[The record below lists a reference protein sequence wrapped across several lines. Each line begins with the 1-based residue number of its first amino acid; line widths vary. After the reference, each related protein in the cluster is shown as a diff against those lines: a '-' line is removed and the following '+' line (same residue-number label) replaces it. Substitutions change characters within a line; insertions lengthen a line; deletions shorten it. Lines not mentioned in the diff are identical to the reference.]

1 VADTADTNALAVAP
15 AGEGQGQNAGPEPE
29 SQLPDEGREM
39 TLMEHMLE
47 LRDRLVK
54 AVLGLAV
61 GTVGGFALARTVI
74 KVLIRPLPESASG
87 QAKLLALSPTDTI
100 ILYFKVSL
108 LIGVIIAMP
117 IILYQIMQFVLP
129 GLYPHE
135 RRYLYWLLPAGT
147 LAFAAG
153 STFSALIVIPFSIRY
168 LSGFMS
174 DLAAPTYQ
182 IQSYFD
188 FVTALMFWIGLVFEM
203 PLVIF
208 FLAKLGIIDHKKLS
222 AARKYAIVVA
232 AVAAAVITPTPD
244 PVTMMLVMTPLVL
257 LYEIGIILAR
267 MA

>member
-1 VADTADTNALAVAP
+1 VAETADTNALAVAP
-15 AGEGQGQNAGPEPE
+15 VDDGQGQDAGPTPE
-29 SQLPDEGREM
+29 SPLPDEGREM

-61 GTVGGFALARTVI
+61 GTVAGFALTRTVI
-74 KVLIRPLPESASG
+74 GILIQPLPQTVSG

-108 LIGVIIAMP
+108 IIGVIIAMP
-117 IILYQIMQFVLP
+117 VILYQIMQFVLP
-129 GLYPHE
+129 GLYPNE
-135 RRYLYWLLPAGT
+135 RRYLYWLLPAAT
-147 LAFAAG
+147 VAFAGGAA
-153 STFSALIVIPFSIRY
+153 FSALIVIPFSIRY

-188 FVTALMFWIGLVFEM
+188 FVTALMFWIGIIFEM
-203 PLVIF
+203 PLVIY
-208 FLAKLGIIDHKKLS
+208 FLAKLGIIDYKKLA
-222 AARKYAIVVA
+222 AARKYAIVVC
-232 AVAAAVITPTPD
+232 AVAAAVVTPTPD

-257 LYEIGIILAR
+257 LYELGIILAR
-267 MA
+267 IA

>member
-1 VADTADTNALAVAP
+1 VVETALEQTAAP
-15 AGEGQGQNAGPEPE
+15 LLNPAPGSGDEQAP
-29 SQLPDEGREM
+29 LPDEGREM

-61 GTVGGFALARTVI
+61 GTVGGFALTRTVI
-74 KVLIRPLPESASG
+74 AILIQPLPQSASG
-87 QAKLLALSPTDTI
+87 QAKLLALNPTDTI
-100 ILYFKVSL
+100 LLYFKVSL

-147 LAFAAG
+147 VAFAGGAA
-153 STFSALIVIPFSIRY
+153 FSALIVIPFSIRY

-188 FVTALMFWIGLVFEM
+188 FVTALMFWIGVVFEM
-203 PLVIF
+203 PLVIY
-208 FLAKLGIIDHKKLS
+208 FLAKLNVVDYHKLVG
-222 AARKYAIVVA
+222 ARKYAIVVA

-244 PVTMMLVMTPLVL
+244 PVTMMLVMAPLVL
-257 LYEIGIILAR
+257 LYEVGILLAR
-267 MA
+267 FA